1 MTAATASPTVSP
13 MTHVVNGLLAIK
25 PLWNVAKW
33 QARNM
38 MIKRAERLGIPWR
51 ETVKTYQAQD
61 WEQTWQQVV
70 NPDLTYP
77 DYYHASF
84 HGYDQGHM
92 CWDAAFEFE
101 VAANAVHS
109 SLYPEAGAKWD
120 LQLRQS
126 YHDILLSHLPQAPQ
140 RVLDLHS
147 TVGLSSFT
155 LQNCFP
161 NAKLTGLNFSP
172 YYATLAYHNGQQ
184 KQSDIDWVHALP
196 EATGLEPQS
205 FDLVSAFLLFHEMP
219 QDATRRIFREARR
232 LVKAGGQFTFMD
244 MNPRSQAY
252 VTMPPYVMTLLKS
265 TEPFM
270 DQYFALDMEA
280 ELLAAGFDR
289 VEIYPNSYRHRTAIA
304 TVQP

>member
-1 MTAATASPTVSP
+1 MTAATASPAVSP
-13 MTHVVNGLLAIK
+13 MTQVVNGLLAIK

-33 QARNM
+33 QARTM

-61 WEQTWQQVV
+61 WDQTWQQAI

-77 DYYHASF
+77 DYYQASF
-84 HGYDQGHM
+84 HGYDQGHL
-92 CWDAAFEFE
+92 CWEAAFEFE

-109 SLYPEAGAKWD
+109 SLYPEAGAKGD

-126 YHDILLSHLPQAPQ
+126 YHDVLLAHLPQAPQ
-140 RVLDLHS
+140 RILDLHC

-155 LQNCFP
+155 LQACYP
-161 NAKLTGLNFSP
+161 QARLTGLDFSP
-172 YYATLAYHNGQQ
+172 YYVTLAHYNGQQ
-184 KQSDIDWVHALP
+184 QQSEINWVHALP
-196 EATGLEPQS
+196 EATGLDAQS

-219 QDATRRIFREARR
+219 QDAARRIFREARR
-232 LVKAGGQFTFMD
+232 LVKAGGNFTFMD

-270 DQYFALDMEA
+270 DQYLALDIEA
-280 ELLAAGFDR
+280 ELLAAGFDH
-289 VEIYPNSYRHRTAIA
+289 VEIYPNSSRHRTAIA